1 MSVDQE
7 SMDILNSLI
16 PPLNKVNLNH
26 NDESTTTPTPTPTTS
41 TSLTSNQ
48 NGTATD
54 NEKAAVALGSNF
66 SSGGGCPYFN
76 GKVTTQ
82 TSGGLKKLPKNPEWQ
97 TSVSIASEPLSYTD
111 YLHLDKILNAQ
122 YPVSQKYG
130 NLAHDEHLFIVIHQS
145 NYTFYFKYFSLFKY

>member
-1 MSVDQE
+1 MTDQE
-7 SMDILNSLI
+7 SIDILNSLI
-16 PPLNKVNLNH
+16 PPLNKANLNH
-26 NDESTTTPTPTPTTS
+26 NVESTTS
-41 TSLTSNQ
+41 SALKSNQ
-48 NGTATD
+48 NGNATD
-54 NEKAAVALGSNF
+54 NEKATAAAAAATGSNF
-66 SSGGGCPYFN
+66 SGGSGGGCPYFN

-82 TSGGLKKLPKNPEWQ
+82 SSGGLKKLPKNPEWQ

-145 NYTFYFKYFSLFKY
+145 NYIFISNISLLIHE

>member
-54 NEKAAVALGSNF
+54 NEKAAGSNF